1 MSQESAVIK
10 TLREAV
16 KHYNLQQTRSRETN
30 FIMIVAK
37 ICVLCWCTADY
48 NQRILA
54 FIIYCLKLAI
64 NWSRPLFITTIL
76 TVSSKEGILT
86 EAALKVQQ
94 ERKGNN
100 EDVDCDETDGGS
112 INDQDGDQSAVSDME
127 DSTVRKK
134 GTKLFPS
141 DSLRRHRE
149 RLSKTEYD

>member
-1 MSQESAVIK
+1 M
-10 TLREAV
+10 
-16 KHYNLQQTRSRETN
+16 
-30 FIMIVAK
+30 
-37 ICVLCWCTADY
+37 
-48 NQRILA
+48 
-54 FIIYCLKLAI
+54 
-64 NWSRPLFITTIL
+64 

-134 GTKLFPS
+134 GTKLCPS

>member
-1 MSQESAVIK
+1 M
-10 TLREAV
+10 
-16 KHYNLQQTRSRETN
+16 
-30 FIMIVAK
+30 
-37 ICVLCWCTADY
+37 
-48 NQRILA
+48 
-54 FIIYCLKLAI
+54 